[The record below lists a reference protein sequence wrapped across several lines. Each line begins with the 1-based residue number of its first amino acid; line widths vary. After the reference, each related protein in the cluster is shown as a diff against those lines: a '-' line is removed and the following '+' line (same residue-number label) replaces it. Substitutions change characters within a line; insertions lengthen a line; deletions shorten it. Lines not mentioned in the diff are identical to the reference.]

1 MNEVLISCRSLS
13 KDYESGAG
21 VVRALRE
28 IDLDIE
34 QGEFVAI
41 VGTSGSGKSTLMNI
55 LGCLDRPTRGAY
67 ELAGFDIGARS
78 SDGARE
84 RRAAARVPRS
94 AGAAATEASARGA
107 RSRGARGAC
116 ASYT

>member
-1 MNEVLISCRSLS
+1 MSNVSPHIAGPPGSNTDVLIACKHLS

-28 IDLDIE
+28 IDLEIN

-41 VGTSGSGKSTLMNI
+41 VGTSGSGKTPLMNI
-55 LGCLDRPTRGAY
+55 LGCLARPTRGAY

-78 SDGARE
+78 SDARAIL
-84 RRAAARVPRS
+84 RNRLI
-94 AGAAATEASARGA
+94 GFIFQG
-107 RSRGARGAC
+107 
-116 ASYT
+116 

>member
-1 MNEVLISCRSLS
+1 MDALIACRNLS

-21 VVRALRE
+21 TVRALRE
-28 IDLDIE
+28 VDLDIQ

-78 SDGARE
+78 SDARAVL
-84 RRAAARVPRS
+84 RNRLIGFIFQGFNLLPRTT
-94 AGAAATEASARGA
+94 ALDNVELPLVD
-107 RSRGARGAC
+107 
-116 ASYT
+116 